1 MTTLNS
7 LTMQKPKHSR
17 FDPRALEHALLQGR
31 MQLQSLF
38 QILVEPVEHVRKG
51 FLSALHGSCII
62 EAVSHAPPMRHAR
75 EDLDEVTN
83 LWTRRKTTIQDHKL
97 HRHRAQHDL
106 KRVSDGSAYAQN
118 DTFGTRGILFWLDFC
133 TQANDLA

>member
-1 MTTLNS
+1 MTTLNG

-51 FLSALHGSCII
+51 FFSTLHGSCVVVV
-62 EAVSHAPPMRHAR
+62 VSHAPSMRHTR
-75 EDLDEVTN
+75 EDLDEVAN
-83 LWTRRKTTIQDHKL
+83 LWTRRGKNNSRSEAPQ
-97 HRHRAQHDL
+97 
-106 KRVSDGSAYAQN
+106 KRGMHVFN
-118 DTFGTRGILFWLDFC
+118 E
-133 TQANDLA
+133 N